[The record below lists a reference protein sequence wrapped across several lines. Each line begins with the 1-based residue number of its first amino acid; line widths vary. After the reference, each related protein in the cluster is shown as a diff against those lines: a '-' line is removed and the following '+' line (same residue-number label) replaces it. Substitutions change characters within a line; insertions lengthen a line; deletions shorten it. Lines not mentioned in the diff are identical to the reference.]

1 MIDDGLLDVVV
12 FKQLGYL
19 EIVKY
24 LQNVVFTSAIS
35 LPEVEYFQTERLR
48 VTSDEDV
55 PVEIDGELIGNCP
68 VEFQMQKQKLRVL
81 VPA

>member
-1 MIDDGLLDVVV
+1 MMAFSMSWFSNNSGNP
-12 FKQLGYL
+12 
-19 EIVKY
+19 EIIKY

-35 LPEVEYFQTERLR
+35 LPEVDYFQTERLR

-68 VEFQMQKQKLRVL
+68 VEFQMQKQKLRGTCS
-81 VPA
+81 PA